1 LPVVRVASDV
11 TTDAARGRVADPNSQ
26 RLAHL
31 TGCLTSSKAELE
43 DLRTEAAAGRGGC
56 EPLAMHR
63 FHSLPDDSFAADVE
77 ADFTAENSHYPPDQ
91 HYLPPRHL
99 SFSTH
104 S

>member
-11 TTDAARGRVADPNSQ
+11 MTDAARGGVADPNSQ

-43 DLRTEAAAGRGGC
+43 DLRTKAAACRGGC

-63 FHSLPDDSFAADVE
+63 VHSLPDSFAADVD
-77 ADFTAENSHYPPDQ
+77 ADFTAENSHYPPDH
-91 HYLPPRHL
+91 HYLPPRL
-99 SFSTH
+99 LAFSTH